1 MVEEYRDRVR
11 INRYYVFFLFFFFH
25 LFYRLRLD
33 NIPTLRPAPFPLH
46 FSSFFFNV
54 HSREFYFLR
63 VTFKRTSP
71 FERKTH
77 SPREGKTLGCAH
89 AEASNSR
96 SEKHTRSGIVF
107 KKCAD
112 SHHFLSS
119 SLSFSF
125 TRNIPHA
132 STRLVRIIVM
142 KHNFLSSPPIFLSF
156 FFLRNE
162 NRVRLSRLFQKT
174 RDYIWRIVQS

>member
-1 MVEEYRDRVR
+1 MS
-11 INRYYVFFLFFFFH
+11 FFFFFFFH

-46 FSSFFFNV
+46 FSFFFFFFNV

-63 VTFKRTSP
+63 VTFKRTSL
-71 FERKTH
+71 
-77 SPREGKTLGCAH
+77 REKNSFSSRRQNSRLRARRSV
-89 AEASNSR
+89 SNSR
-96 SEKHTRSGIVF
+96 SEKHTQSGIVF
-107 KKCAD
+107 KKCTD

-142 KHNFLSSPPIFLSF
+142 KHNFLSSLPIFLSLF

-162 NRVRLSRLFQKT
+162 NRVRLSRLFQKS
-174 RDYIWRIVQS
+174 RDYI